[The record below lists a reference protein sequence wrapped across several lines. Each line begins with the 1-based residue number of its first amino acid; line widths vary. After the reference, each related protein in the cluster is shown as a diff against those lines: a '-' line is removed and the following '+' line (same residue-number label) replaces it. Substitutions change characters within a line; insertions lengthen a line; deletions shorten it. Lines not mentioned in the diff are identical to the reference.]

1 MDFLLF
7 NGELAEEKVDMK
19 IISIIFSFLICIVLL
34 GCKPDSLEIEIYT
47 SDIESASDGEVVE
60 VPLKA
65 TFNLLG
71 EDKENQLP
79 VAKKVALKYMPDDSE
94 IEISKG
100 NFGQVMTIV
109 SSIPLGSNSALNQFL
124 QQNPRVAMVVVE
136 NGMVMLKPTETL
148 TKLDNELSKIN
159 FMLGAEVPAKNTAFR
174 IVSDSRGKVNVS
186 ATAVFSEKKPYLHF
200 SKDIKKRKSVVI
212 DFKGGGDSVYSEIA
226 PQFGVKF

>member
-1 MDFLLF
+1 M
-7 NGELAEEKVDMK
+7 
-19 IISIIFSFLICIVLL
+19 IV
-34 GCKPDSLEIEIYT
+34 GCKPDNLEIEIYT

-65 TFNLLG
+65 TFRLMG

-79 VAKKVALKYMPDDSE
+79 LAKEVALKYMPNDSE

-109 SSIPLGSNSALNQFL
+109 SSIPSGSDSVVKKFL
-124 QQNPRVAMVVVE
+124 QQNPRIAMVIVE
-136 NGMVMLKPTETL
+136 NGMVTLQPTETL
-148 TKLDNELSKIN
+148 SKLDNELSKIN
-159 FMLGAEVPAKNTAFR
+159 FMLGAEFPVGNTAFR
-174 IVSDSRGKVNVS
+174 IVSDSKGKVNVS

-212 DFKGGGDSVYSEIA
+212 DFKGGNGSVYSEIA
-226 PQFGVKF
+226 LQFSVKF